1 MAEIA
6 ITAAQTAI
14 GDELLPRRRALV
26 ASAALAAVALVFIVF
41 PFGAT
46 AVVGAFLAAV
56 LVVLSAVDIER
67 GIIPNR
73 IVLPATAI
81 VLLFRLAFFP
91 SRAPEWLLGALLGG
105 VVLLLPRLLNP
116 ASVGMGD
123 VKLAMLIG
131 AALGWGVVLALPVG
145 FVCVFP
151 AALIVVARGGLA
163 ARKTTIPFGPFMAL
177 GALIVLFTPYLAGLQ
192 TG

>member
-1 MAEIA
+1 
-6 ITAAQTAI
+6 
-14 GDELLPRRRALV
+14 V
-26 ASAALAAVALVFIVF
+26 AFIAVALVFVVL

-81 VLLFRLAFFP
+81 MLLFRLAFFP
-91 SRAPEWLLGALLGG
+91 SHAPEWLLGTLLGG
-105 VVLLLPRLLNP
+105 AVLFLPHLFSP
-116 ASVGMGD
+116 ASLGMGD

-151 AALIVVARGGLA
+151 AALAVIARGGLA

-177 GALIVLFTPYLAGLQ
+177 GALIILFTPYVAGLS
-192 TG
+192 TS